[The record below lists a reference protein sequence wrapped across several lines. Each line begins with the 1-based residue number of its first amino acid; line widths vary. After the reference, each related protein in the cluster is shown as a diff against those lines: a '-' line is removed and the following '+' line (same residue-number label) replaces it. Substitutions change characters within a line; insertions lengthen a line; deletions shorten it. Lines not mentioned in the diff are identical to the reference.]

1 MRVLDVNDVEVET
14 PNLERGYLKEERLFI
29 AHHEAVEA
37 VEEEGHWE
45 TVVEYPNGGRDVN
58 WVADV
63 PAVEAEEAWDEYED
77 ILRYVLYGEEELAEI
92 KAQKKLQEE
101 DAARLDRAKEIA
113 FDAVTWADL
122 ETALLEGVNSI

>member
-1 MRVLDVNDVEVET
+1 MRILDVNDVEVEV
-14 PNLERGYLKEERLFI
+14 PNLERGYLKEESLFI

-63 PAVEAEEAWDEYED
+63 PAVEAEEAWDEYEE
-77 ILRYVLYGEEELAEI
+77 RGRTCRNKSA
-92 KAQKKLQEE
+92 KKV
-101 DAARLDRAKEIA
+101 AGGGRGA
-113 FDAVTWADL
+113 
-122 ETALLEGVNSI
+122 S